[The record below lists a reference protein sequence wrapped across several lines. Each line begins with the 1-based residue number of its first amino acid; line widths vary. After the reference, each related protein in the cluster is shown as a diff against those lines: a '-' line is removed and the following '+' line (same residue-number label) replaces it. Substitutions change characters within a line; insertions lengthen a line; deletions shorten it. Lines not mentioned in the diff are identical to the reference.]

1 VAFARLQESVLK
13 PGKSRAPKANHSEEF
28 ARFIRDEIA
37 IWEKV
42 VKASGLRTE

>member
-1 VAFARLQESVLK
+1 VGNSSK
-13 PGKSRAPKANHSEEF
+13 EF